1 MKAHLGSLGSASA
14 QGVAVP
20 KAFAVVV
27 SVPFCRSNPRH
38 LRPTLFPMQFA
49 VSLRLGPTMPS
60 VSFEHVTKRFGE
72 ATVVEDFTLE
82 VADGELLVLVGGSG
96 SGKSTILRMLAGLE
110 TVTTGTIRIDGRD
123 VTALPPRER
132 DVAMVF
138 QDYGLYPHMTV
149 RENLSLGLRL
159 KKVPRP
165 EIDRR
170 IAWAGGILGLEPLLD
185 RKPKQLSGGQRQRV
199 AMGRA
204 MVREPKVFLF
214 DEPLSNLDAGL
225 RAQMRIEIGGLQRRL
240 NTTTVYVTH
249 DQVEA
254 MTLGDRIVVLADSR
268 IQQIGRPIDIY
279 RAPANRF
286 VAGFIGTP
294 RMNFLEGRMDRDGDA
309 LVFTTE
315 GARVRLPRG
324 RLPPTERTTL
334 GVRPEDLL
342 LDDSARAGDT
352 LVGRVVLV
360 ERLGGTSHVH
370 VDAGPHRLMAAV
382 SNESLPDVGDDITLH
397 IRTERVHLFGAD
409 GRSLL

>member
-1 MKAHLGSLGSASA
+1 
-14 QGVAVP
+14 
-20 KAFAVVV
+20 
-27 SVPFCRSNPRH
+27 
-38 LRPTLFPMQFA
+38 
-49 VSLRLGPTMPS
+49 MPS

-72 ATVVEDFTLE
+72 TTVVEDFTLD

-110 TVTTGTIRIDGRD
+110 TVSTGTIRIDTRD
-123 VTALPPRER
+123 VTAVPPRDR

-159 KKVPRP
+159 KKVARQ
-165 EIDRR
+165 EIGRR
-170 IAWAGGILGLEPLLD
+170 ITWAGGILGLEPLLD

-225 RAQMRIEIGGLQRRL
+225 RAQMRIEIGSLQRRL

-254 MTLGDRIVVLADSR
+254 MTLGDRIVVLADGH
-268 IQQIGRPIDIY
+268 IQQIGRPIDVY
-279 RAPANRF
+279 RTPANRF

-294 RMNFLEGRMDRDGDA
+294 RMNFVEGRIQREGNR
-309 LVFTTE
+309 LLFVTE
-315 GARVRLPRG
+315 GARVELAADRSAPAG
-324 RLPPTERTTL
+324 AAERTTL
-334 GVRPEDLL
+334 GVRPEDLMI
-342 LDDSARAGDT
+342 DSDGLSSNT
-352 LVGRVVLV
+352 LMGRVVLV
-360 ERLGGTSHVH
+360 ERLGGTTHVH
-370 VDAGPHRLMAAV
+370 FDAGPHRLMAAV
-382 SNESLPDVGDDITLH
+382 ANDSVPEVGEE
-397 IRTERVHLFGAD
+397 IRVRARAERVHLFGAD
-409 GRSLL
+409 GRSHR

>member
-1 MKAHLGSLGSASA
+1 
-14 QGVAVP
+14 
-20 KAFAVVV
+20 
-27 SVPFCRSNPRH
+27 
-38 LRPTLFPMQFA
+38 
-49 VSLRLGPTMPS
+49 MPS
-60 VSFEHVTKRFGE
+60 VTFEHVTKRFGD
-72 ATVVEDFTLE
+72 ATIVEDFTLD
-82 VADGELLVLVGGSG
+82 VGDGELLVLVGGSG

-110 TVTTGTIRIDGRD
+110 TVTSGTIRIDGRD
-123 VTALPPRER
+123 VTALPPRNR

-170 IAWAGGILGLEPLLD
+170 IAWAAGILGLEPLLD

-225 RAQMRIEIGGLQRRL
+225 RAQMRIEIGSLQRRL

-249 DQVEA
+249 DQIEA

-294 RMNFLEGRMDRDGDA
+294 RMNFIEGRVQAENGG
-309 LVFTTE
+309 LVFLSD
-315 GARVRLPRG
+315 GARVALPRD
-324 RLPPTERTTL
+324 RPTPTTAGQPATL

-342 LDDSARAGDT
+342 IDSDSLGGDT
-352 LVGRVVLV
+352 LAGRVVLV
-360 ERLGGTSHVH
+360 ERLGGTTHVH
-370 VDAGPHRLMAAV
+370 FDAGSHRLMAVV
-382 SNESLPDVGDDITLH
+382 SNETVPEVGENINV
-397 IRTERVHLFGAD
+397 RVRGERIHLFGAD
-409 GRSLL
+409 GRSHH